1 MATKHTATA
10 NELEEIIINDGSLE
24 KDPKKKMLFKSYAV
38 MFSDDLVANLDLTSI
53 ELDEKYM
60 TNNPVSWRRFLNH
73 PSVKRFVDEFLN
85 ERAEKQAMKQI
96 GEGYQKT
103 TDALK
108 VKEMVDSKKEKDD
121 NSHIV
126 VVFMPQ
132 KKYNGLD

>member
-1 MATKHTATA
+1 MAAKKTATV
-10 NELEEIIINDGSLE
+10 NELEEIIINDGSLD

-60 TNNPVSWRRFLNH
+60 TDNPVSWRRFLNH
-73 PSVKRFVDEFLN
+73 PSVKRFVDGFLN
-85 ERAEKQAMKQI
+85 ERAEKQAMKQM

-121 NSHIV
+121 NSQIV

>member
-1 MATKHTATA
+1 MAAKKTATV
-10 NELEEIIINDGSLE
+10 NELEEIIVNDGSLE

-60 TNNPVSWRRFLNH
+60 TDNPVSWRRFLNH
-73 PSVKRFVDEFLN
+73 PSVKRFVDGFLN
-85 ERAEKQAMKQI
+85 ERAEKQAMKQM

-108 VKEMVDSKKEKDD
+108 VKEMVDSKKEKND
-121 NSHIV
+121 NSNIV

-132 KKYNGLD
+132 KKYHGLD